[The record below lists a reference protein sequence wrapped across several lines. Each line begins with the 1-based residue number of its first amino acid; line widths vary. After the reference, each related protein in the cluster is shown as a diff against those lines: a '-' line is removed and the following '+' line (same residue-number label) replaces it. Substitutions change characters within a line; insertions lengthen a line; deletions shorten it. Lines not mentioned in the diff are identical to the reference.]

1 MLLKLAGLRI
11 RSKTR
16 GVFLGGLIGD
26 AVGAPLN
33 HRHYSISDADIVAA
47 FYLPGGGMLDL
58 KPAQI
63 TDEGELMLVLAHTLS
78 SMEDRTVFPLDD
90 VARAYSAW
98 YRTKPPDIMRHCE
111 AAFRGRSDGEA
122 AFRGRS
128 DGEAAFRGRSD
139 GEAAFRGRSDG
150 EAAFRG
156 QSDGEAAAQMRRSV
170 ARLYAESTAN
180 SLLTRAAVI
189 AIWSPLES
197 VTLNIRKDASLTH
210 PNRVAQDVAAIYGVA
225 ITLLIRG
232 YAPASVLSAIDEYLS
247 FSDIVPQVRI
257 WYRENSRVWPEDC
270 REDRNSIMHGFVLS
284 FYSLR
289 RIAEPVAEEDG
300 FDSYESII
308 KKVLKCGGNT
318 DSNAAT
324 VGAMI
329 GAIYEPSPE
338 LVEKVEGAKTG
349 RPSFCRSSSA
359 REVADILSV
368 GY

>member
-1 MLLKLAGLRI
+1 MLLKLSGLRI
-11 RSKTR
+11 RSKTC

-98 YRTKPPDIMRHCE
+98 YRTKPPDIMRQCE
-111 AAFRGRSDGEA
+111 AAFRGRSG
-122 AFRGRS
+122 
-128 DGEAAFRGRSD
+128 
-139 GEAAFRGRSDG
+139 
-150 EAAFRG
+150 
-156 QSDGEAAAQMRRSV
+156 GEAAAQMRRSV

-359 REVADILSV
+359 REVADILSA

>member
-128 DGEAAFRGRSD
+128 DGEAAFRGR
-139 GEAAFRGRSDG
+139 
-150 EAAFRG
+150 
-156 QSDGEAAAQMRRSV
+156 SDGEAAAQMRRSV

>member
-11 RSKTR
+11 KSKTR

-33 HRHYSISDADIVAA
+33 HRHYSISDADIVAS
-47 FYLPGGGMLDL
+47 FYLTGGGMLDL

-90 VARAYSAW
+90 VARAYCAW

-111 AAFRGRSDGEA
+111 AAFRGRTG
-122 AFRGRS
+122 
-128 DGEAAFRGRSD
+128 
-139 GEAAFRGRSDG
+139 
-150 EAAFRG
+150 
-156 QSDGEAAAQMRRSV
+156 GEAAAQMRQAV

-210 PNRVAQDVAAIYGVA
+210 PNRIAQDAAAIYGVA

-232 YAPASVLSAIDEYLS
+232 YAPASVLTAIDEYMSL
-247 FSDIVPQVRI
+247 SDIVPQVRI
-257 WYRENSRVWPEDC
+257 WYRENSRIWPEDC

-329 GAIYEPSPE
+329 GAIYEPSLE
-338 LVEKVEGAKTG
+338 LVDKVEGAKTG
-349 RPSFCRSSSA
+349 RPSFCRPTSA
-359 REVADILSV
+359 RELADVLSA